1 MRARYVALAAL
12 LTLHLAH
19 APTLSACAP
28 APREGEAVAIAD
40 EEALIAHDPVAGVE
54 HFIRRAAF
62 RTAAREFGFLV
73 PTPSV
78 PTLTEAPAW
87 VFARVAAHIAPRVEE
102 RTRYVGVTVAS
113 CCLAPF
119 VLTARSAR
127 TGVASSAAAPVEL
140 LSTQRVAGYDAAVL
154 RASDA
159 DALARWLAD
168 HGYANSPELRDW
180 LVPYV
185 SQRWI
190 VTAFRIAK
198 ADPNDP
204 PPSTA
209 NVRMTF
215 ATPRAVYPYRE
226 PASQRTAAGPRR
238 LRVHVLAPQR
248 VQGTLGVTGPR
259 FPGVVTWARPAED
272 WGDLVGDALPAA
284 ATRGR
289 MWLTSFD
296 DTSAPRPGTDDVWFQ
311 PDGAQTEVIP
321 PPVIRWRDER
331 VPVPVDLLAVM
342 GVGGWWWSRRRRR
355 AALGRGST
363 PAP

>member
-1 MRARYVALAAL
+1 MHARYVSLAAL

-28 APREGEAVAIAD
+28 APREGETVAIAD
-40 EEALIAHDPVAGVE
+40 EEALIVHDPAAGVE

-73 PTPSV
+73 PTPAV

-87 VFARVAAHIAPRVEE
+87 LFERITAHIAPRVEH

-119 VLTARSAR
+119 LLTARTERSSIA
-127 TGVASSAAAPVEL
+127 ASAAPPVEL

-159 DALARWLAD
+159 DALSRWLAD

-180 LVPYV
+180 LAPYV

-190 VTAFRIAK
+190 VTAFRVAK
-198 ADPNDP
+198 ADVDDP
-204 PPSTA
+204 LAGTA

-226 PASQRTAAGPRR
+226 PASQRVAVGPRR

-248 VQGTLGVTGPR
+248 VQGTVGESGPR
-259 FPGVVTWARPAED
+259 FPGAVTWSRPEEN
-272 WGDLVGDALPAA
+272 WGDLLGDALPAA

-289 MWLTSFD
+289 LWLTSFD

-311 PDGAQTEVIP
+311 PDRAQSEVIP
-321 PPVIRWRDER
+321 EPVIRWRDER
-331 VPVPVDLLAVM
+331 VPVPVDLLAVV

-355 AALGRGST
+355 AAGVRST